1 MDSFARRGST
11 KQNRN
16 DNWKSENLGENRIYI
31 LWPEHQEGVKLDY
44 DGSKVSYK
52 CD

>member
-1 MDSFARRGST
+1 MNFDRPEYVWIMEEIRL
-11 KQNRN
+11 K
-16 DNWKSENLGENRIYI
+16 KSGMLV
-31 LWPEHQEGVKLDY
+31 WPEHQEGVKLDY